1 MGIRFSIWAAMA
13 SLKGFRLALFYL
25 AIVIAVTAASPAFS
39 AGLVILYPEVRK
51 PYNKI
56 YEDIITGIKESY
68 TQRNVTIVV
77 AKNEHPDFYKNNI
90 SQFDPD
96 TIIALGKRS
105 LAMLEQLNLGVPT
118 IAGAITG
125 TEHNLPGI
133 SIVPD
138 PRIIIDKLLQ
148 LYGNARNVHIVT
160 NTKRQPNQ
168 LNSAV
173 SYGASRGINLI
184 VHDVDT
190 IQDAAD
196 RYRKVLVSI
205 NQNDAIWLM
214 RDHALNDSALL
225 SNVLEVAWKRKFAVF
240 SSNPTHV
247 KRGALFAIYPNNKK
261 LGVSL
266 GLMASNKEFLKVTPG
281 VISPLQD
288 VYTIVN
294 GRTGRH
300 LGLDMSR
307 EMLKDIDSIL

>member
-1 MGIRFSIWAAMA
+1 MDVRFATRAAMV
-13 SLKGFRLALFYL
+13 SLKGFRLALIYL
-25 AIVIAVTAASPAFS
+25 IVVLTAAVASPACS
-39 AGLVILYPEVRK
+39 SGLVILYPEVRK

-68 TQRNVTIVV
+68 QQRTTTILIT
-77 AKNEHPDFYKNNI
+77 KNQHPDYYKKSI
-90 SQFDPD
+90 TQFEPD

-105 LAMLEQLNLGVPT
+105 LAVVDKMSLDLPT
-118 IAGAITG
+118 IAGAVA
-125 TEHNLPGI
+125 NSDYAVPGI
-133 SIVPD
+133 SMVPD
-138 PRIIIDKLLQ
+138 PRIVIDKLLL
-148 LYGNARNVHIVT
+148 LYGDARNVHVVT
-160 NTKRQPNQ
+160 NTKRRHN
-168 LNSAV
+168 LLEAAA

-190 IQDAAD
+190 IQDAANK
-196 RYRKVLVSI
+196 YREVLIDI

-214 RDHALNDSALL
+214 RDKTLNDSALL
-225 SNVLEVAWKRKFAVF
+225 SKVLETAWKRKFAVF

-266 GLMASNKEFLKVTPG
+266 GLLASDNESAIKIPG
-281 VISPLQD
+281 VLSPLQD

-300 LGLDMSR
+300 LGLNMSR
-307 EMLKDIDSIL
+307 AMLRDIDSIL